1 VKYRDRLADLVSRC
15 EPMSSTSAQAKP
27 LVQAAVSSG
36 GYFCANMDAIQRA
49 ATQVRERCE
58 LLHGM
63 EFDSVVGTTRV
74 LNKQGKWCNY
84 AVGDYNYDLKC
95 MCGRTVLP
103 PNRLL

>member
-1 VKYRDRLADLVSRC
+1 MRANVNHERASQTFGSSRR
-15 EPMSSTSAQAKP
+15 QIRW
-27 LVQAAVSSG
+27 L
-36 GYFCANMDAIQRA
+36 YFCANTDAIQRA